1 MAPGAVQCAMIP
13 PVQPPPIDPN
23 HPRPASRAPLV
34 AVGLLG
40 FYSGL
45 PLALSGSTLQAWL
58 TVSGADLATIG
69 LLSLV
74 GWPYLLKFLW
84 APALDR
90 WHWGGLG
97 RRRCW
102 LVLLQW
108 LLAVVLGACAWC
120 EPSRAVW
127 PLAVLALALAALSA
141 TQDIA
146 IDAYRTEIL
155 PSAARGLGTGYAI
168 AGYRLAMFVSGAG
181 ALLLADVWGFRATY
195 GCLAGLM
202 LVGSV
207 VSLRIAEPPLEPL
220 SPVTLRAAIVEPLRA
235 LAQRPGIVP
244 VLLFIALYKFGDQF
258 AASLTQTFFIR
269 GQGFSLTEIGT
280 IYKGVGIGAAL
291 LGGIVGG
298 LAMYRLGLWQ
308 ALLGFGLLQAL
319 TNVGFLLLAVGGKSL
334 VGLVLV
340 VVLENLSGGMGTCA
354 HVALIMALCE
364 RRYTATQFAALTAFA
379 SAGRV
384 LLGPLAGWVAE
395 AGWVTYFGFS
405 CLLAVPA
412 LVLLLRLRA
421 VIAAL
426 DQPAEPTPAGPN
438 G

>member
-1 MAPGAVQCAMIP
+1 MIP
-13 PVQPPPIDPN
+13 PVTLPVTPPLLN
-23 HPRPASRAPLV
+23 PARRVDGRVPLI

-69 LLSLV
+69 MLSLV

-102 LVLLQW
+102 LVLTQL
-108 LLAVVLGACAWC
+108 LLAVVLAGCAWC
-120 EPSRAVW
+120 DPSGSVW
-127 PLAVLALALAALSA
+127 PLAMLALALAALSA

-146 IDAYRTEIL
+146 IDAYRAEVL
-155 PSAARGLGTGYAI
+155 SPAARGLGTGYSI

-181 ALLLADVWGFRATY
+181 ALLLADVWGFRFTY

-202 LVGSV
+202 LVGSA
-207 VSLRIAEPPLEPL
+207 VSLGIAEPPVDEVL
-220 SPVTLRAAIVEPLRA
+220 PVTLRAAIVEPLLA
-235 LAQRPGIVP
+235 LGRRPGILSL
-244 VLLFIALYKFGDQF
+244 LLFIALYKVGDQF
-258 AASLTQTFFIR
+258 AGSLTQTFFIR
-269 GQGFSLTEIGT
+269 GQGFSLTEIGA
-280 IYKGVGIGAAL
+280 IYKGVGVGASL

-308 ALLGFGLLQAL
+308 ALLCFGLLQAL
-319 TNVGFLLLAVGGKSL
+319 TNLGFLILALGGKSL
-334 VGLVLV
+334 VGMV
-340 VVLENLSGGMGTCA
+340 VVVALENLCGGMGTCA

-379 SAGRV
+379 SLGRV
-384 LLGPLAGWVAE
+384 LLGPLAGSVAE
-395 AGWVTYFGFS
+395 TGWVTYFAVS
-405 CLLAVPA
+405 CVLALPA
-412 LVLLLRLRA
+412 LALLPKLRGVLD
-421 VIAAL
+421 AL
-426 DQPAEPTPAGPN
+426 DQPAAAPEP
-438 G
+438 